1 MPAAL
6 STADEEGSAVKR
18 FGLLYGTL
26 VEHAASGEERFTVE
40 WNRDDDRVG
49 CDILVCTLPL
59 RGWECGSRRAGSGG
73 YRSASGAGVLVQ
85 RLNQTDPGQLGK
97 ISRQMANAGV
107 NIELFYSDLDHQ
119 PILSSTA

>member
-1 MPAAL
+1 M
-6 STADEEGSAVKR
+6 
-18 FGLLYGTL
+18 
-26 VEHAASGEERFTVE
+26 
-40 WNRDDDRVG
+40 
-49 CDILVCTLPL
+49 
-59 RGWECGSRRAGSGG
+59 
-73 YRSASGAGVLVQ
+73 LVQ